1 MRNPQRAHTLFKAK
15 RRRPPQ
21 SAPHG
26 ARQRVATQ
34 PRSRTRGRGA
44 KIRRA
49 GLGAGRAPAASTRPA
64 EGAACSATGLPLVRE
79 VFRHGAGSAPHPPF
93 ASHYS
98 SPPPPDLLLP
108 LHLPAGAQQPRRAGR
123 GSPQAAGSRVTPP
136 AGNPRYPAANRAA
149 PARRPTS
156 SPSLA

>member
-1 MRNPQRAHTLFKAK
+1 MRSPQRAHTLFKAK
-15 RRRPPQ
+15 WRRPPQ

-34 PRSRTRGRGA
+34 PRRRTRGRGA

-79 VFRHGAGSAPHPPF
+79 VFRRGAGSAPHPP
-93 ASHYS
+93 
-98 SPPPPDLLLP
+98 SPPTTPPRRRRTCCSP
-108 LHLPAGAQQPRRAGR
+108 STCLPAPSSRAVPGGEARRRPAAASPRR
-123 GSPQAAGSRVTPP
+123 QATRTTPRPTAQPPP
-136 AGNPRYPAANRAA
+136 AGPPPR
-149 PARRPTS
+149 
-156 SPSLA
+156 LH